1 MMTLKELENRYM
13 DSPNEN
19 YTRPATW
26 DDVVHVCK
34 LLNEAGVEYMLIG
47 GYAIFAHGFNRQS
60 DDIDILVNP
69 ILENQKKWVFALSK
83 LPDKAAKELENEG
96 NVFEPDYTMAIRIN
110 DDVTIDV
117 MPVACGKNWETLRNH
132 VETIQSNGIV
142 IPVLSIEGLLLTK
155 EGFRPKDQMDRSVLE
170 RALRKR
176 DGFER

>member
-1 MMTLKELENRYM
+1 MMEE
-13 DSPNEN
+13 DEQ

-26 DDVVHVCK
+26 DDVVHTCH
-34 LLNEAGVEYMLIG
+34 LLNKEGVEYILIG

-69 ILENQKKWVFALSK
+69 TLENQKKWVFALSQ

-117 MPVACGKNWETLRNH
+117 MPSACGKNWEAMRKYA
-132 VETIQSNGIV
+132 ETIHSGGID

-155 EGFRPKDQMDRSVLE
+155 QGIRPKDQLDRTVLE
-170 RALRKR
+170 RTLEIRK
-176 DGFER
+176 DKGYGLGD